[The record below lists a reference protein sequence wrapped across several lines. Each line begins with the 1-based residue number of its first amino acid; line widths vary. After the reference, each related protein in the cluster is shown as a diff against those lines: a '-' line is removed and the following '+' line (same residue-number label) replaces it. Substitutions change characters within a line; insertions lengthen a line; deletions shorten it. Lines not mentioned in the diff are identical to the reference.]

1 MVIKKANFSEAK
13 RRTHAF
19 KWAAKLANQ
28 KSNVDEKLVSD
39 LHYLSTRMLK
49 MEGRLMRL
57 EADQSLQGQD
67 LHHLIKD
74 YSRSQIS
81 EESAGAIEKIERQI

>member
-1 MVIKKANFSEAK
+1 
-13 RRTHAF
+13 
-19 KWAAKLANQ
+19 
-28 KSNVDEKLVSD
+28 
-39 LHYLSTRMLK
+39 MLK